1 MKHGSSPSN
10 KRSKPWSGD
19 TAGAI
24 ISKYSADWKKR
35 PKNMIAFA
43 TAPMATAATLTW
55 MRMPV
60 GIAKIAVGRTIRE
73 LPELPDRSCIGH
85 PERLILALPA
95 TSCHT
100 SPHIE
105 IGKANAAATS
115 IWRYLLM

>member
-10 KRSKPWSGD
+10 KWSKPWSGD

-43 TAPMATAATLTW
+43 TAPMATAGIHPS

-60 GIAKIAVGRTIRE
+60 GIAKIAVGRKIRE
-73 LPELPDRSCIGH
+73 LPELSDRSCIGH

-95 TSCHT
+95 STCYT
-100 SPHIE
+100 SP
-105 IGKANAAATS
+105 
-115 IWRYLLM
+115 